1 VDRRGFA
8 TFGALR
14 LPVKPG
20 MSVHAAGAGFG
31 LVGDRG
37 MGKRDGWIR
46 QPGNTRERKK
56 DVFSGERT
64 QSSIA
69 NKGLTSLS
77 MLKTNWFLM
86 QTNSKR
92 TPKRGQELR
101 YLFGFIM
108 LFAFLGNALAQT
120 PAPDYRNPGLPI
132 AQRVTDLLKRMT
144 LEEKVG
150 QLTTARRGSFG
161 ILDTTGKFTDAN
173 GRQVFREMFSV
184 DSKVSP
190 RDAAVLRNAVQRYLR

>member
-14 LPVKPG
+14 LCMKPG
-20 MSVHAAGAGFG
+20 LSVHAAGAGFG

-46 QPGNTRERKK
+46 QAGNTRERKK

-69 NKGLTSLS
+69 NKGLTFFS

-92 TPKRGQELR
+92 TPKRGQKTTSDAESSP
-101 YLFGFIM
+101 
-108 LFAFLGNALAQT
+108 NS
-120 PAPDYRNPGLPI
+120 
-132 AQRVTDLLKRMT
+132 RV
-144 LEEKVG
+144 E
-150 QLTTARRGSFG
+150 RRWRVAEHRGA
-161 ILDTTGKFTDAN
+161 T
-173 GRQVFREMFSV
+173 
-184 DSKVSP
+184 
-190 RDAAVLRNAVQRYLR
+190 